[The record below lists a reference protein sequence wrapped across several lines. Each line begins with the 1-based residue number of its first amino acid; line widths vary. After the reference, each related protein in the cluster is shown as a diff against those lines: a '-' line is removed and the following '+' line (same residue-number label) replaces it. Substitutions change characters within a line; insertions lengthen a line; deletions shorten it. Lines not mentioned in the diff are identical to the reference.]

1 MSYDRESAQE
11 HTGLISSSRMRPPLF
26 SLMIFVVLLVFAAL
40 ADVLSPHSPTL
51 GELGDSLT
59 PPVWEEGGD
68 SRYVLGTDRQGR
80 DVLTRIIHGTRI
92 SLSVAAIAIFVSG
105 TIGTVI
111 GLIAGYFGG
120 WIDAALMR
128 LTDIGLALPALLIAL
143 VLAVVVGPSFVNVIL
158 VIALS
163 LWPLYARQ
171 VRGEAVSLMQQDFV
185 ALARVGGASAPRVM
199 FVHVLPNLMPT
210 LLVLAT
216 LQVGDVIIFESVLS
230 FLGVGLPPPQ
240 PAWGLMVAEG
250 RTLVTT
256 AWWVAVFPGLAIMFT
271 VLCMNLFGDWLRDR
285 LDPKLRHV

>member
-1 MSYDRESAQE
+1 
-11 HTGLISSSRMRPPLF
+11 
-26 SLMIFVVLLVFAAL
+26 MIFVVLLVFAAL

>member
-1 MSYDRESAQE
+1 M
-11 HTGLISSSRMRPPLF
+11 ISSSRMRPPLF